1 MEWLIAGGVLLLIL
15 WLALI
20 TLLLHRTKHD
30 SIKTI
35 LSYMK
40 DDHQIP

>member
-1 MEWLIAGGVLLLIL
+1 MEWLITGGALLLIV

-40 DDHQIP
+40 DDEN

>member
-1 MEWLIAGGVLLLIL
+1 MEWLIAGGALLLIV
-15 WLALI
+15 WLTLI
-20 TLLLHRTKHD
+20 TLLLRRTKHD

-40 DDHQIP
+40 DDEN